1 MINIQ
6 KNKIKFSCKNL
17 WKLFGEKT
25 EEFLKNNNYIFI
37 PSFEYYIFLYF

>member
-25 EEFLKNNNYIFI
+25 EEFLKNNIDVHC
-37 PSFEYYIFLYF
+37 FLKAVAL